1 VHDTVIFVG
10 MGLTL
15 ALIWAGIKI
24 KGFAGGI
31 TGFLA
36 GAVLTGLLATQA
48 GVDLGDGVSC
58 RRYSS
63 FADDC

>member
-1 VHDTVIFVG
+1 MIFVG
-10 MGLTL
+10 MALTL
-15 ALIWAGIKI
+15 GLMWGGIKI

-31 TGFLA
+31 TGFVA
-36 GAVLTGLLATQA
+36 GAILTGFLATQT
-48 GVDLGDGVSC
+48 GVDLGEGVSC